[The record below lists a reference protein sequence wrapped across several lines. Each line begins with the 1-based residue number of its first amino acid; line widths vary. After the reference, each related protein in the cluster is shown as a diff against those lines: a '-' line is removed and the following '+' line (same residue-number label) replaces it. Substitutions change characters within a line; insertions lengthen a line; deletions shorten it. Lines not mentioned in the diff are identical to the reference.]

1 MSQRANPAEAGRTRD
16 RAQQLAEV
24 RQRAERRLAD
34 APAPAP
40 DADHSQWAE
49 RMVHELSV
57 HQIELEMQNEELRQ
71 TQLALEESRDRYI
84 DLYENAPV
92 GYVTLGVD
100 GAIVEAN
107 HRALSLFGAPATR
120 IKGQRLIDL
129 VAPGDRPR
137 LQQHFNKLIGSAG
150 EQHLELRLYTPRR
163 EPIYVAT
170 RMALVTDPSVGAQV
184 RVGLIDITAR
194 VRSEGEAMR
203 LAAVVASSEDA
214 IISRDLDGRV
224 TSWND
229 SAARLFGRSA
239 KQMFGRTMDELVP
252 PDRKAEEAELLQRL
266 RRGEKVSHHETE
278 RLNAAG
284 VPVPI
289 AISLSPISGSDS
301 SLAGSSLIARDIS
314 ERQRVDSALRQRL
327 RQLGVLSQAGQAL
340 ILGESA
346 APATRSE
353 LFQRVG
359 AAVGSDLVL
368 HYTVSEGADAPA
380 RLVLESSHGFSDEQ
394 LAALRAERVAD
405 SLAGMIAR
413 QLRPLVLNDLH
424 GSALAET
431 KLLREAGVRWLA
443 GFPLIAQ
450 GHLHGVAMFA
460 STLHDR
466 LHEGD
471 LQVVQT
477 VCDQVSAMLERA
489 RLIDELHEN
498 ERSLKRADRA
508 KDDFIATLAHELRN
522 PLAPI
527 RNAVGIMRHHHGERA
542 DAQQLAWCRDIIER
556 QVVQMTRLLEDLLDV
571 SRVTRNKIELRR
583 ERVDLRQ
590 AIEQAI
596 EATRPLIESREQRLA
611 LELPAE
617 PIMLYG
623 DLTRLTQVFSNLL
636 NNAAKYTDLGG
647 TITLSVTPREGRVR
661 IGVRD
666 TGIGIEAQHLPR
678 VFDMFAQLA
687 PALERAGGGLGIGL
701 ALTRGLVELH
711 GGSIDAYSAGIG
723 HGSEFVVNLPV
734 VREVGA
740 ANASQPDDAQSL
752 DQRPGRRLLVVD
764 DNADAAQTLSTLLTM
779 YGQDVRAAFSGEEA
793 LQVVQDWPP
802 DVAVLDIG
810 LPDLNGYELC
820 RRMRAQ
826 PWGERALLIACTG
839 WGQREDVDRAREAGF
854 DFHLV
859 KPVDPQA
866 VLRLLDQPRQ
876 SDPGR

>member
-1 MSQRANPAEAGRTRD
+1 MASQQPNPSEPGLLQGQ
-16 RAQQLAEV
+16 AQQLAEV
-24 RQRAERRLAD
+24 RRRAESRLANEPEPAAD
-34 APAPAP
+34 A
-40 DADHSQWAE
+40 ADSPWAE

-71 TQLALEESRDRYI
+71 TQAALEDSRDRYV
-84 DLYENAPV
+84 DLYENAPL

-100 GAIVEAN
+100 GSIVEAN
-107 HRALSLFGAPATR
+107 HRALSLFGAPAPR
-120 IKGQRLIDL
+120 IQGRRLVDL
-129 VAPGDRPR
+129 IAPGDRPR
-137 LQQHFNKLIGSAG
+137 MQQHFAKLLGGAG
-150 EQHLELRLYTPRR
+150 EQHLELRLHTPRR

-170 RMALVTDPSVGAQV
+170 RMSLVAERAVGAQV
-184 RVGLIDITAR
+184 RVGMIDITAR
-194 VRSEGEAMR
+194 VRSEAEAMR
-203 LAAVVASSEDA
+203 LAAVVSSTEDA

-252 PDRKAEEAELLQRL
+252 PDRRDEEAELLQRL

-284 VPVPI
+284 TPVPI
-289 AISLSPISGSDS
+289 AISLSPISGSDG
-301 SLAGSSLIARDIS
+301 SLVGSSLIARDIS
-314 ERQRVDSALRQRL
+314 ERRRIDRALRQRL

-346 APATRSE
+346 EPATRAE

-368 HYTVSEGADAPA
+368 HYAVIAGADMTSGLA
-380 RLVLESSHGFSDEQ
+380 LESSRGFSDDQ
-394 LAALRAERVAD
+394 LAALRDEPLTH

-413 QLRPLVLNDLH
+413 ERKALVLNDLRD
-424 GSALAET
+424 STLPEV
-431 KLLREAGVRWLA
+431 KLLRDAGARCLA

-450 GHLHGVAMFA
+450 GRLHGVAMFT
-460 STLHDR
+460 STLHDL

-489 RLIDELHEN
+489 RLLDELHAN

-527 RNAVGIMRHHHGERA
+527 RNAVGIMRHHGERGN
-542 DAQQLAWCRDIIER
+542 AQQLAWCRDIIER

-583 ERVDLRQ
+583 ERLDLRQ

-596 EATRPLIESREQRLA
+596 EATRPLIESRQQQLA
-611 LELPAE
+611 LEVPGE
-617 PIMLYG
+617 PIVLYG

-636 NNAAKYTDLGG
+636 NNAAKYTDVGG
-647 TITLSVTPREGRVR
+647 TITVSATPGATRVR
-661 IGVRD
+661 VGVRD
-666 TGIGIEAQHLPR
+666 SSIGIEAQHLTS
-678 VFDMFAQLA
+678 VFDMFSQLA
-687 PALERAGGGLGIGL
+687 PALDRSGGGLGIGL

-711 GGSIDAYSAGIG
+711 GGTIDAYSAGIG
-723 HGSEFVVNLPV
+723 HGSEFVVNLPTV
-734 VREVGA
+734 
-740 ANASQPDDAQSL
+740 ANRAVEPDRGGEGDSAE
-752 DQRPGRRLLVVD
+752 PPAPRRMLVVD
-764 DNADAAQTLSTLLTM
+764 DNADAAQTLTTLLAM
-779 YGQDVRAAFSGEEA
+779 AGQDVRTAFNGEDA
-793 LQVVQDWPP
+793 MNIVTAWPP

-810 LPDLNGYELC
+810 LPDFNGYELC
-820 RRMRAQ
+820 RRIRAQ
-826 PWGERALLIACTG
+826 PWGERPLLIACTG

-866 VLRLLDQPRQ
+866 VLHLLNQ
-876 SDPGR
+876 SRHGSPAH